1 MALVTRTIS
10 NTGSPLTDV
19 NGALL
24 ADTIIRFTLVNDRS
38 YAAGTFD
45 VETGEPVAPG
55 PYLATTDNNGI
66 FSVDLWPTSR
76 GLEQRFYL
84 CEIAPES
91 DTVDFPAFKAPLVAD
106 DYPLPF
112 LSFRISGDT
121 VPPWE
126 MDAFTAHTQ
135 DMALHTAG
143 VGIASLGIDSN
154 GHLIVTLEDSTV
166 IDAGELPAGAGGGTG
181 DRNID
186 GGAPDSVYLPAQK
199 YDGGGP

>member
-55 PYLATTDNNGI
+55 PYLATTDEAGL

-84 CEIAPES
+84 CEIAPAS
-91 DTVDFPAFKAPLVAD
+91 DTVDFPAFKAPLAD
-106 DYPLPF
+106 GIGTLPF
-112 LSFRISGDT
+112 LAFRLAGDT
-121 VPPWE
+121 VQPWE
-126 MDAFTAHTQ
+126 MDAFVAHVQNMAIHGGLTSTITAFLAH
-135 DMALHTAG
+135 
-143 VGIASLGIDSN
+143 VSLAPDTG
-154 GHLIVTLEDSTV
+154 
-166 IDAGELPAGAGGGTG
+166 LPLW
-181 DRNID
+181 D
-186 GGAPDSVYLPAQK
+186 GGPWPGSGSAPVDPVTYIAPDYVVSGYVQ
-199 YDGGGP
+199 